1 MTSTTFFPYRSE
13 AARDQCFSYF
23 DSVAAKQ
30 WPVTGEERT
39 IPTTHGETFVRI
51 NGPPGAPPIVLLH
64 GVTASSLMW
73 APNIEELS
81 AQYRTYAIDQIGD
94 FGKSVCSKPLASFSD
109 LVAWLDE
116 LFDALKLRSEVSLVG
131 VSYGGALAVHYALH
145 APGRLNKIVLLAPAC
160 TVLRVRASFW
170 ARVAVIMITR
180 RRGIDSFFRWIFAD
194 MQRNDP
200 KWVDGALDQLRLN
213 MRSLQRRKTPI
224 PPVLK
229 GAEWRKLTVPTLFM
243 AGEHDVIY
251 SAEKAVRRLK
261 RVAPQVTAEVV
272 PNAGHDFT
280 IAHSREIDRRILQ
293 FLLTAK
299 TP

>member
-1 MTSTTFFPYRSE
+1 MTSPTYFPYRSE

-30 WPVTGEERT
+30 WPETGEERT
-39 IPTTHGETFVRI
+39 VSTTHGPTFVRV

-64 GVTASSLMW
+64 GITANSLMW
-73 APNIEELS
+73 APNIGELS

-94 FGKSVCSKPLASFSD
+94 FGKSMCSKPLSSFHD

-116 LFDALKLRSEVSLVG
+116 LFDALELRTSISLVG

-145 APGRLNKIVLLAPAC
+145 APGRLDKIVLLAPAC
-160 TVLRVRASFW
+160 TVLRVRTAFW
-170 ARVAVIMITR
+170 ARVGVIMISR
-180 RRGIDSFFRWIFAD
+180 RKGLDSFLRWMFAD
-194 MQRNDP
+194 MQRSDP
-200 KWVDGALDQLRLN
+200 KWVDGTLEQLRLN

-229 GAEWRKLTVPTLFM
+229 DAEWRSLTVPTLFL

-280 IAHSREIDRRILQ
+280 VAHSEEIDRRILK
-293 FLLTAK
+293 FLGH
-299 TP
+299 